1 VTVFEDG
8 EVRQRNVE
16 SPRQFCQ
23 GHFAA
28 SKHHVQLNADHG
40 EIPPLSFASFLLYV
54 MMLLL
59 ASPFRRK
66 KRPCWTAGFLEH
78 LVLAHMRTYVYCF
91 GQKKSGK
98 IVGSDEYT

>member
-1 VTVFEDG
+1 MRITGKFLLY
-8 EVRQRNVE
+8 R
-16 SPRQFCQ
+16 
-23 GHFAA
+23 
-28 SKHHVQLNADHG
+28 L
-40 EIPPLSFASFLLYV
+40 LSSYLYV

-98 IVGSDEYT
+98 IVGNDEYT